1 MRYLRQSN
9 NQRIIVPDTA
19 SLGVG
24 GEARVYAVPPD
35 NRFAAKIYHRAN
47 PAQARKLAVMV
58 ANPPDDPMTAQG
70 HISIAWPTDVL
81 TRMYGD
87 QGFAGFLM
95 PRVSDMRPLFNI
107 YNPSTRRLELP
118 LFNYLYLHRA
128 ARNVASAFRALHGRG
143 YVIGDVNES
152 NILVMET
159 ALVTLVDTD
168 SFQVRDAQNGVTYR
182 CPVGK
187 PEFTPPE
194 LQGKNFRQVDR
205 SAESDRFGLAV
216 LIFQLLMEGAHPFSG
231 IYQGEDD
238 PPPYETRIRAGHY
251 TYGAKSGPYK
261 PMPLAPPI
269 DIVHPG
275 LRALF
280 ARCFEDGHAH
290 PELRPDAGTWASALI
305 EAEQSL
311 ITCDRNAQHRYG
323 DHLAACPWCRRA
335 ELLGGRDPF
344 PLTSAKPYV
353 RPGRDE
359 RQITRSVPPVTVA
372 RGGAIVY
379 TSQVG
384 AAGSGASVVVTRA
397 AYNPQTASASAT
409 PPNGIALPNWPLAP
423 STAYAPNAP
432 PVVLPAV
439 PNYHAATWAGVSF
452 CILALLVPG
461 FHLVFGIIAFACG
474 LIGLSDRAGRWLA
487 LLAGGTGGVIAL
499 VVLAGAMQRAY
510 VPADLR
516 TIEEKG
522 PVRSVAFSP
531 DSRTIATA
539 TERNED
545 QRLITGE
552 AALFDTQ
559 TGALEKAFIY
569 PGDVASVTFSP
580 DGRWF
585 AAGSGALLEPGN
597 VKIWNAHTWKVRQVL
612 TGFKSDVESVAFS
625 PDNARVVTGSR
636 DKTVE
641 IWDVQ
646 TGAILRLLD
655 GQGEVFSVAYSPDG
669 RFVAAGSG
677 SSGSGSPG
685 RVSVWDANTGALLWT
700 RNAHSERC
708 LCVTFSADG
717 LTLGSAGNDNTVRL
731 WNPKTGQL
739 KQMLEAHDVLMVC
752 GVAFSPDGKQV
763 ASGGSDGRARLW
775 DLAKNEI
782 VRAFPRQESTVQ
794 SVAFA
799 PDGKLLACGG
809 ANGVV
814 NLWRVH

>member
-9 NQRIIVPDTA
+9 NQRIIVPDAA

-24 GEARVYAVPPD
+24 GEARVYAVPPE
-35 NRFAAKIYHRAN
+35 NRYAAKIYHRAN
-47 PAQARKLAVMV
+47 DTQARKLAVMV
-58 ANPPDDPMTAQG
+58 ANPPDDPMSAQG
-70 HISIAWPTDVL
+70 HISIAWPVDLL

-107 YNPSTRRLELP
+107 YNPSARRLELP

-128 ARNVASAFRALHGRG
+128 ARNVASAFRALHSRG

-168 SFQVRDAQNGVTYR
+168 SFQVRDAQNAVTYR

-194 LQGKNFRQVDR
+194 LQGKNFRLVDR
-205 SAESDRFGLAV
+205 VVESDRFGLAV

-231 IYQGEDD
+231 IYQGDDD
-238 PPPYETRIRAGHY
+238 PPPYETRIRNGHY
-251 TYGAKSGPYK
+251 TYGARPTPYK
-261 PMPLAPPI
+261 PMPLAPPVEI
-269 DIVHPG
+269 LHPG

-280 ARCFEDGHAH
+280 ARCFADGHAH
-290 PELRPDAGTWASALI
+290 PELRPDAGTWANALI

-311 ITCDRNAQHRYG
+311 ITCGANAQHRYG
-323 DHLAACPWCRRA
+323 DHLGACPWCARTL
-335 ELLGGRDPF
+335 LLGGRDPF
-344 PLTSAKPYV
+344 PLTPAKPYV
-353 RPGRDE
+353 RAGRDE
-359 RQITRSVPPVTVA
+359 RRVERSVPSVTVM
-372 RGGAIVY
+372 R
-379 TSQVG
+379 
-384 AAGSGASVVVTRA
+384 SGALVYSNPANTASSAPVVVTRIGSGSQGA
-397 AYNPQTASASAT
+397 VSAT
-409 PPNGIALPNWPLAP
+409 PAGLPLPNWPLAP
-423 STAYAPNAP
+423 STQYAPVSP
-432 PVVLPAV
+432 PVVLPNI
-439 PNYHAATWAGVSF
+439 PNYHGATWASVSF

-461 FHLVFGIIAFACG
+461 LHLAFGLATVLCG
-474 LIGLSDRAGRWLA
+474 LIGLRDRGGRWLA
-487 LLAGGTGGVIAL
+487 LISGGVGGIVAF
-499 VVLAGAMQRAY
+499 VVLVGAIQREY

-516 TIEEKG
+516 VIEEKG

-531 DSRTIATA
+531 DSQTVATA

-552 AALFDTQ
+552 AALFDTK
-559 TGALEKAFIY
+559 TGALKKTFIY

-580 DGRWF
+580 DGRLF

-597 VKIWNAHTWKVRQVL
+597 VKIWNARTWKVRQVL

-677 SSGSGSPG
+677 SSGSGAPG
-685 RVSVWDANTGALLWT
+685 RVSVWDANTGTLLWT

-708 LCVTFSADG
+708 LSVTFSKDG
-717 LTLGSAGNDNTVRL
+717 QMLGSAGNDNTVRL
-731 WNPKTGQL
+731 WNPQNGRL
-739 KQMLEAHDVLMVC
+739 LRMLEAHDVLMVC
-752 GVAFSPDGKQV
+752 GVAFAPDGKRV
-763 ASGGSDGRARLW
+763 ACGGSDGRARLW
-775 DLAKNEI
+775 DVAKSEI
-782 VRAFPRQESTVQ
+782 IRAFPRQESTVQ

-799 PDGKLLACGG
+799 PDGSLLACGG

-814 NLWRVH
+814 NLWRIH